1 MLVRGWFRVKQPW
14 SVCRF
19 LTDKSMLLRNVRGPI
34 GSIGGVL
41 EGVGVLLKKSL
52 FSSKVALFTARLRP
66 NDAES
71 RMKNPRIV
79 SAVADL
85 VRVVRVTPRHLANS
99 REQSP
104 PLHTPKMTVTPPFAP
119 SVRQVWQC
127 WRS

>member
-1 MLVRGWFRVKQPW
+1 MLMP
-14 SVCRF
+14 
-19 LTDKSMLLRNVRGPI
+19 NVRGPV
-34 GSIGGVL
+34 GSIGGLL
-41 EGVGVLLKKSL
+41 EGGGVLLLIKLIPSPA
-52 FSSKVALFTARLRP
+52 ALFTARLRP